1 MAKRGKDFKMP
12 DPLFSFA
19 FMNHLGAEIKDEY
32 KSYTFDKSNP
42 RMATGQSFPD
52 YSTKGAGVGFRTIGK
67 GSKRRVVFID
77 SYKNRKASGKITINS
92 QRRTIEGGYERSKA
106 PVATGGLKTD
116 TQHKA
121 GKDFIDLGWSSH
133 AYKVKHL
140 RKMGRILTEKS
151 NPISDDVLKK
161 IMPLFNKHLAKVMPK
176 GTHTITIGKKK

>member
-1 MAKRGKDFKMP
+1 MP

-32 KSYTFDKSNP
+32 KAYTFDKSNP
-42 RMATGQSFPD
+42 RMATGQSFSK
-52 YSTKGAGVGFRTIGK
+52 YSKGYEK
-67 GSKRRVVFID
+67 Q
-77 SYKNRKASGKITINS
+77 KATGKINVDRL
-92 QRRTIEGGYERSKA
+92 RRTIEGGYERSKA

-140 RKMGRILTEKS
+140 RKMGRILTDIS

-176 GTHTITIGKKK
+176 GTQTITIGKKK

>member
-1 MAKRGKDFKMP
+1 MSKRGKDFKMP
-12 DPLFSFA
+12 KPLFSFA

-32 KSYTFDKSNP
+32 KEYTFNKSNP
-42 RMATGQSFPD
+42 RMANKQSFPK
-52 YSTKGAGVGFRTIGK
+52 YSKGYEKQKATGNISV
-67 GSKRRVVFID
+67 
-77 SYKNRKASGKITINS
+77 NR
-92 QRRTIEGGYERSKA
+92 QRRKIEGGYERSKA

-140 RKMGRILTEKS
+140 RKMGRILTDKG

-161 IMPLFNKHLAKVMPK
+161 IMPLFNKHLQKVMPK
-176 GTHTITIGKKK
+176 GTQTITIGKKK